1 MVGHGAWLG
10 AVGGEAGA
18 ERGVATLGRLATRHV
33 AGRWDELTRCRVT
46 AWTLRWTGDA
56 KYYVNTHHY
65 H

>member
-33 AGRWDELTRCRVT
+33 AGRWDELTRRRVA
-46 AWTLRWTGDA
+46 AWTL
-56 KYYVNTHHY
+56 
-65 H
+65 